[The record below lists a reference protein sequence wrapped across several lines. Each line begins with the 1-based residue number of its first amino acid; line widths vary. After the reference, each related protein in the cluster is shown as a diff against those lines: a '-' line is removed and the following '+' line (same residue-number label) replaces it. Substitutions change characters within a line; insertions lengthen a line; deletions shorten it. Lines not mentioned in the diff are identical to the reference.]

1 MHDTNRSSGHRTHR
15 RGGDEGS
22 AALELAV
29 IGPTLFVLV
38 FFAIQVALYFYGCSV
53 ALQSA
58 REGVSQ
64 LRLAQNEAQFEMAKT
79 TVASSVEDYAAA
91 VGNGAL
97 NDSQATLSHDEPYSR
112 VTVKVTGD
120 AISLVPGMTWTIT
133 RTSSGTVEE
142 FR

>member
-1 MHDTNRSSGHRTHR
+1 VRRIGRRT
-15 RGGDEGS
+15 GDEGS

-29 IGPTLFVLV
+29 IAPSLFVLI

-58 REGVSQ
+58 REGVSE
-64 LRLAQNEAQFEMAKT
+64 LRTAQDPGAFLVQQP
-79 TVASSVEDYAAA
+79 TVQANVERYAAA

-97 NDSQATLSHDEPYSR
+97 NGSKATSAHDDPYSR
-112 VTVKVTGD
+112 VTVRVQGD
-120 AISLVPGMTWTIT
+120 AISLVPWMTWTIT
-133 RTSSGTVEE
+133 RTASGTVEE